1 MVQKAGTLL
10 KSFSFLQE
18 LSAEEVAEWD
28 RQVEQDIAEQ
38 QRKEREK
45 AFQSCGIGQR
55 YFSESFD
62 TFIPR
67 DKDEQNLLENLRLFT
82 LEVKAG
88 KFATVKLLGSVG
100 TGKTHLAA
108 AVLRETGGI
117 YRVSDAIVNEI
128 REAERFDVKED
139 KEKVIQRYATC
150 SFLVIDEIGRSEY
163 PEREKHIL
171 YRIINGRYENRL
183 PTLLISNFGKMKFAE
198 YVGAATTDRLNESCQ
213 TYELNGTSYRVQKRG
228 EGLSRV

>member
-1 MVQKAGTLL
+1 MVQKAEVLL
-10 KSFSFLQE
+10 KHFSFLQE
-18 LSAEEVAEWD
+18 LSTEEVAEWD

-45 AFQSCGIGQR
+45 AFQSCGIGER
-55 YFSESFD
+55 YFTENFD

-67 DKDEQNLLENLRLFT
+67 GKDEQNLLENLRLFA

-88 KFATVKLLGSVG
+88 KFATAKLLGSVG

-117 YRVSDAIVNEI
+117 YRVSDAIVNEV

-139 KEKVIQRYATC
+139 KEKVIQRYATS
-150 SFLVIDEIGRSEY
+150 SFLVIDEIGRCEY

-183 PTLLISNFGKMKFAE
+183 PTLLISNFNKMKFADF
-198 YVGAATTDRLNESCQ
+198 VGAATTDRLNESCQ
-213 TYELNGTSYRVQKRG
+213 TYELTGSSYRTTIREQ
-228 EGLSRV
+228 SRA

>member
-1 MVQKAGTLL
+1 MVQKAEVLL
-10 KSFSFLQE
+10 KHFSFLQE
-18 LSAEEVAEWD
+18 LSTEEVAEWD

-45 AFQSCGIGQR
+45 AFQSCGIGER
-55 YFSESFD
+55 YFTENFD

-67 DKDEQNLLENLRLFT
+67 GKDEQNLLENLRLFA

-88 KFATVKLLGSVG
+88 KFATVKLLGNVG

-117 YRVSDAIVNEI
+117 YRVSDAIVNEV

-150 SFLVIDEIGRSEY
+150 SFLVIDEIGRCEY

-183 PTLLISNFGKMKFAE
+183 PTLLISNFNKMKFADF
-198 YVGAATTDRLNESCQ
+198 VGAATTDRLNESCQ
-213 TYELNGTSYRVQKRG
+213 TYELTGSSYRTTIREQ
-228 EGLSRV
+228 SRA

>member
-1 MVQKAGTLL
+1 MVQKAEVLL
-10 KSFSFLQE
+10 KHFSFLQE
-18 LSAEEVAEWD
+18 LSTEEVAEWD

-45 AFQSCGIGQR
+45 AFQSCGIGER
-55 YFSESFD
+55 YFTENFD

-67 DKDEQNLLENLRLFT
+67 GKDEQNLLENLRLFA

-88 KFATVKLLGSVG
+88 KFATAKLLGSVG

-117 YRVSDAIVNEI
+117 YRVSDAIVNEV

-150 SFLVIDEIGRSEY
+150 SFLVIDEIGRCEY

-183 PTLLISNFGKMKFAE
+183 PTLLISNFNKMKFADF
-198 YVGAATTDRLNESCQ
+198 VGAATTDRLNESCQ
-213 TYELNGTSYRVQKRG
+213 TYELTGSSYRTTIREQ
-228 EGLSRV
+228 SRA